1 VAASPAPVRP
11 LPDAWVVRTPKRS
24 FVDGKERVTTAVGWL
39 SALWILTRHEFRA
52 RYRGQAL
59 GVVWSLLNPV
69 IMMGILSIIF
79 TQVFP
84 SGKKDYPIFVLIG
97 LVVWQFV
104 SSALGAGTT
113 AFVAHSEIIKR
124 TIFPRQLLPVA
135 VMLSFGIN
143 FLIESTVLLVFLPIF
158 PSSFT
163 LSWTLLLVPVVL
175 AFLLILLAAL
185 VLATSVLHVVYRDV
199 AYLVQTALLIFY
211 WLTPIIYPI
220 DRVPEPYQTALKCNP
235 LTGIINAL
243 RGCVMSGTPPS
254 MLQWASIVI
263 PSLVALGIGWLIFK
277 HYERMVLDHV

>member
-1 VAASPAPVRP
+1 VATPVPVRH
-11 LPDAWVVRTPKRS
+11 LPDAWIVRTPKRS
-24 FVDGKERVTTAVGWL
+24 FVEGKARAAATTGWL

-59 GVVWSLLNPV
+59 GVIWSLLNPV
-69 IMMGILSIIF
+69 IMMGILSVIF
-79 TQVFP
+79 THVFP

-104 SSALGAGTT
+104 GSALNAGTT
-113 AFVAHSEIIKR
+113 AFVAHADIIKR
-124 TIFPRQLLPVA
+124 TIFPRQLLPLA

-143 FLIESTVLLVFLPIF
+143 FLIESSVLLIFIPVF

-163 LSWTLLLVPVVL
+163 LSWTLLLVPVIL
-175 AFLLILLAAL
+175 AFLVLLLAAL

-211 WLTPIIYPI
+211 WLTPIIYPV
-220 DRVPEPYQTALKCNP
+220 DRVPEPYQTVLKCNP
-235 LTGIINAL
+235 LTGIMNGL
-243 RGCVMSGTPPS
+243 RGCVMNGTPPS
-254 MLQWASIVI
+254 LLQWASIAV
-263 PSLVALGIGWLIFK
+263 PSLVAFGLGWLIFK